1 MSQAGTLPKAYTL
14 TIRNLFTTKNN
25 RSKDTEKNG
34 VGTWYRYC
42 LFTSLSV
49 STLRTGDA
57 VSSSPNFFGLIRR
70 PLRLITCSAAV
81 GLSTAVAAVAMLF
94 RDAFLVCG
102 ISVTAAAA
110 VSGSAL
116 RFSPRPARGV
126 VDSPGAVSAF
136 NAAFRSVAVLAAAGV
151 DDSTAFLALT
161 AGDSSA
167 PLLGSGG
174 FLALLVSFL
183 ADCGSGGVA
192 GRGSLFFLADCSGV
206 AGRGSLFFL
215 AAGVLLLA
223 GAGESTEKEES
234 TLELKSKTSS

>member
-1 MSQAGTLPKAYTL
+1 M
-14 TIRNLFTTKNN
+14 
-25 RSKDTEKNG
+25 
-34 VGTWYRYC
+34 
-42 LFTSLSV
+42 
-49 STLRTGDA
+49 
-57 VSSSPNFFGLIRR
+57 RR

-81 GLSTAVAAVAMLF
+81 GLSTAVAAVATLF
-94 RDAFLVCG
+94 RDAFLFCG
-102 ISVTAAAA
+102 ISVTAAA

-126 VDSPGAVSAF
+126 ADSPGPVSAF
-136 NAAFRSVAVLAAAGV
+136 NAAFRSVAGLAAAGV
-151 DDSTAFLALT
+151 DDSTAFLGLT

-174 FLALLVSFL
+174 FLALFGSLVSFL
-183 ADCGSGGVA
+183 ADCGSGGVAGRGSLFFLADCSGVAERGSLFFLADCSGVAGRGSLFFLADCSGVA